1 MVREEVW
8 GETEDGRWCDK
19 ALAEVPT
26 VVLAWITVKRLNL
39 ISNTAE
45 TAPDL
50 STVVSR
56 VGLSLPRP
64 QNNSSHICS
73 PGESTAGISRRAER
87 FVHQGPKR
95 LLLKM
100 MGKLL
105 CKGGPGGGRE
115 Y

>member
-1 MVREEVW
+1 MVGSLLRATGMVREEVW

-56 VGLSLPRP
+56 V
-64 QNNSSHICS
+64 
-73 PGESTAGISRRAER
+73 
-87 FVHQGPKR
+87 
-95 LLLKM
+95 
-100 MGKLL
+100 
-105 CKGGPGGGRE
+105 
-115 Y
+115 

>member
-39 ISNTAE
+39 MSNTAE

-50 STVVSR
+50 SIVVSR
-56 VGLSLPRP
+56 V
-64 QNNSSHICS
+64 
-73 PGESTAGISRRAER
+73 
-87 FVHQGPKR
+87 
-95 LLLKM
+95 
-100 MGKLL
+100 
-105 CKGGPGGGRE
+105 
-115 Y
+115 